1 MAFQILVA
9 STLLLWPTR
18 SEEPPCAHGQRYAKK
33 GNPDMTNVADSYEC
47 RKACG
52 RSPDCKF
59 FMYDQGTM
67 DCWLLGED
75 SDFEDAPGTIAGPLS
90 CDLDKTFSDYLEL
103 EESDKEK
110 TKRITGIIQN
120 LAKLVL
126 DHDYRDEL
134 FHSMVTLA
142 TKFANLKSEDLA
154 SVDYNEVMEIDTV
167 AIEWLNHENGE
178 LSWYSA
184 SERNLVLTR
193 TDLDWLLKLTT
204 GQEVSPEDV
213 ERRNRTMK
221 VGSDHACFGF
231 CGDRGYAARSF
242 GAGTPWTS
250 AQVDYCYDIA
260 LAPSARTAVMCA
272 INQIKGKVP
281 GIRFVNV
288 GYYGRGSC
296 NSNPA
301 IFVQS
306 SAAGC
311 FADIGMMSGVRSIF
325 GNQQLNLQTPGCND
339 CGTATHEMLHAMGM
353 AHEQSRPDR
362 DRYVTIV
369 WHNIQRGMSNQFSVM
384 SGADTSQPYDIGSI
398 MHYDSHAFSGNG
410 QPTIVAKGS
419 AYSAAARGFG
429 NYARVRLGQR
439 TSMSVADANQLK
451 ALYNCRPPSFT
462 YCDPVSSG
470 LSSVPLLLGGGA
482 VAAAGVAGFFV
493 LRSRQPEYSST
504 LQRAPAY

>member
-1 MAFQILVA
+1 
-9 STLLLWPTR
+9 
-18 SEEPPCAHGQRYAKK
+18 
-33 GNPDMTNVADSYEC
+33 MTNVADSYEC

>member
-1 MAFQILVA
+1 
-9 STLLLWPTR
+9 
-18 SEEPPCAHGQRYAKK
+18 
-33 GNPDMTNVADSYEC
+33 
-47 RKACG
+47 
-52 RSPDCKF
+52 
-59 FMYDQGTM
+59 M
-67 DCWLLGED
+67 DCWLLGDLSGIGSERGATGPTPGED

-311 FADIGMMSGVRSIF
+311 FADIGMMS
-325 GNQQLNLQTPGCND
+325 
-339 CGTATHEMLHAMGM
+339 
-353 AHEQSRPDR
+353 
-362 DRYVTIV
+362 
-369 WHNIQRGMSNQFSVM
+369 
-384 SGADTSQPYDIGSI
+384 
-398 MHYDSHAFSGNG
+398 
-410 QPTIVAKGS
+410 
-419 AYSAAARGFG
+419 
-429 NYARVRLGQR
+429 
-439 TSMSVADANQLK
+439 
-451 ALYNCRPPSFT
+451 
-462 YCDPVSSG
+462 
-470 LSSVPLLLGGGA
+470 LLGHSVKEG
-482 VAAAGVAGFFV
+482 
-493 LRSRQPEYSST
+493 
-504 LQRAPAY
+504 